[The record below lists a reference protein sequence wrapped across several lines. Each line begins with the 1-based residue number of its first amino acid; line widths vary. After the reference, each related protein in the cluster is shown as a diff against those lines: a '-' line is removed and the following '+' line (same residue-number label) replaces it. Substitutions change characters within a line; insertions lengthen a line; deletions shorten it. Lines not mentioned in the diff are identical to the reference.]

1 MEVAHRGAAG
11 SSFVQCPLCQR
22 HFHRTVIEKHA
33 AEQCSLSDRDRAIE
47 PLRARQPAAQAAR
60 PVGKR
65 RSASQ
70 GRGRLKLRRPAAA
83 QPQAAPMDAIDLTS
97 DGEEDMVEKEPVT
110 VPVAQASVDAVVAH
124 PRGDSGAASELAE
137 PAVANGD
144 SPAEVAPAE
153 DDEMAAAEAAWD
165 AAWAEVDAATEEV
178 EPAPG
183 STECMFVIVGW
194 KFTELCATD
203 GAPPSAGDTLSVERE
218 PDNAKD
224 ANALRVL
231 NSGGE
236 PVGHLRAV
244 VAKALSPLIDSDEL
258 QLAHCRCEC
267 WSDPKR
273 GCVLRARVSGGEAAT
288 RRAAAAADGDDDDC
302 PRDQLSQL
310 RYICK
315 VVLERDRALF
325 ADAERTTL
333 TKLFPEPEE
342 GAAGGQ
348 ESALK
353 DGALLVA
360 SLLNRVGREGWYRL
374 KHEDDGGW
382 KVGIPW
388 CTYPIAVD
396 RAVDA
401 LEDSGQVQIHSL
413 CKSRDQAA
421 AAEEGSAFEDAQ
433 ELLKLLQNDEV
444 SPSAANGP
452 RSSTVYDHL

>member
-1 MEVAHRGAAG
+1 MEVTHRGSVG

-22 HFHRTVIEKHA
+22 HFHHTLIEKHA
-33 AEQCSLSDRDRAIE
+33 AEQCRLEPTIE
-47 PLRARQPAAQAAR
+47 PLRARQPAQAAAASR

-70 GRGRLKLRRPAAA
+70 GRGRLKLKLKRPAAA

-97 DGEEDMVEKEPVT
+97 DGEEEPVEKEPVT
-110 VPVAQASVDAVVAH
+110 LPVAQASVEAEDS
-124 PRGDSGAASELAE
+124 PYSGAASELAE
-137 PAVANGD
+137 PAVANGN
-144 SPAEVAPAE
+144 SPTEDAAAE

-165 AAWAEVDAATEEV
+165 AAWAEVDAAPEE
-178 EPAPG
+178 EEEAPDP
-183 STECMFVIVGW
+183 TECMFVIVGW

-231 NSGGE
+231 NGAGE

-258 QLAHCRCEC
+258 QLTDCRCEC
-267 WSDPKR
+267 WADPKR

-325 ADAERTTL
+325 AEAERATL

-396 RAVDA
+396 HAVNT
-401 LEDSGQVQIHSL
+401 LEDSGLVLIHSL
-413 CKSRDQAA
+413 CKGGGQAA
-421 AAEEGSAFEDAQ
+421 AAGGGSAFEDAQ

-444 SPSAANGP
+444 RPSANGP
-452 RSSTVYDHL
+452 HTSIYR